1 MAVLTLAE
9 LKRHLGSKAS
19 DDEADLTALI
29 DAAQS
34 AVAARCGP
42 LEPTSVTTRIAGCG
56 ATQIALPRR
65 PLISVTSVTGRAGV
79 AMAAASYWV
88 DYDTAV
94 VYTSSEFSEDYYD
107 VVYSVGRASCPA
119 HLKEAVK
126 EMARH
131 MWVARRGPSSGVAGS
146 ESINALRRAEEFM
159 FGEELGAVG

>member
-1 MAVLTLAE
+1 MAVLTLAA

-65 PLISVTSVTGRAGV
+65 GQRKDGAIPADQDRIAV
-79 AMAAASYWV
+79 ALQFDLVS
-88 DYDTAV
+88 
-94 VYTSSEFSEDYYD
+94 
-107 VVYSVGRASCPA
+107 R
-119 HLKEAVK
+119 
-126 EMARH
+126 
-131 MWVARRGPSSGVAGS
+131 
-146 ESINALRRAEEFM
+146 
-159 FGEELGAVG
+159 